1 MQRLAVCVLCAAALI
16 AARPAHAWD
25 SHGHALVTYL
35 ALESASGE
43 LPEWLAGDTGAR
55 RAAFQASEADRFR
68 GTRMLYLSH
77 ENNPEHYI
85 DLDLLE
91 QFGLTTRTLP
101 RLRGDYLRTMIL
113 AKHTNPDRISTY
125 DPANDPAGT
134 SEWPGFLPHAAMEHY
149 TKLRS
154 AFNTVRILETLNDP
168 TRAEHLEQARANAI
182 YHLGMMSHFIGD
194 AAQPLHTTVHHHGWV
209 GDNPDGFTTDRRIH
223 ARIDGGVLEHHD
235 INFTSLRGRVG
246 SPRAVNSADPWN
258 DTIAHIARS
267 FREVRPL
274 YELEKSGELDRD
286 RGKAFIEDRL
296 LDAGRTLAGFIVA
309 AWGHAEP
316 TPEDVASFLRYTGT
330 LAPDASAG
338 RPRGD

>member
-1 MQRLAVCVLCAAALI
+1 MQRLAVFVLCAAAI
-16 AARPAHAWD
+16 VAARPANAWD

-43 LPEWLAGDTGAR
+43 LPEWLAGDAGAR

-91 QFGLTTRTLP
+91 EFGLTTRTLP

-113 AKHTNPDRISTY
+113 AKHTNPDRVAPY
-125 DPANDPAGT
+125 DPANDPAGA
-134 SEWPGFLPHAAMEHY
+134 SEWPGFLPYAAMEHF

-168 TRAEHLEQARANAI
+168 TRAEHLAQARANAI
-182 YHLGMMSHFIGD
+182 YHLGMLSHFLGD

-209 GDNPDGFTTDRRIH
+209 GANPDGFTTDRRFH

-235 INFTSLRGRVG
+235 INFLSLRGRVG
-246 SPRAVNSADPWN
+246 SPRPVNAADPW
-258 DTIAHIARS
+258 DDAIAHVARS

-316 TPEDVASFLRYTGT
+316 TPDDVASFLRYTGS

-338 RPRGD
+338 RRRGD